1 MTPIE
6 VYKTYLAFKNHF
18 TKPNYD
24 YHQYCGKS
32 RASKEHS
39 IKEKIDTSLKECLV
53 KKLMMKL
60 NYTSSQT
67 L

>member
-24 YHQYCGKS
+24 YHQYFGKS
-32 RASKEHS
+32 RASKEAFN
-39 IKEKIDTSLKECLV
+39 KIDTSLKECLV